1 MFINFDKVYFYIKY
15 KTTRGKKRMYG
26 LYQTKNLEHQN
37 NNNIKQAKVE
47 IGIS

>member
-15 KTTRGKKRMYG
+15 KTTREKKRIYG
-26 LYQTKNLEHQN
+26 FYQIKNLEHQN

-47 IGIS
+47 MGIS